1 MEFVFV
7 LPQFLAEE
15 PVIIESEDDNSEG
28 YTSRIFQCCQ

>member
-1 MEFVFV
+1 MEFIFV

-28 YTSRIFQCCQ
+28 VTSRVFMCCQ